1 MATPLKNIIVVGG
14 SYVGRATAQELAR
27 VIPETHRVLLIEPHS
42 HFHHLFAFPRFAIVP
57 GHEHKAFIP
66 YTGIFS
72 SVPRPSAHAVVQA
85 RVLSVSPQFVTLD
98 RQWQDS
104 KQILYEY
111 LAIATGTR
119 LAEPAGMK
127 SDDKVS
133 SVQYLRNHQADIQ
146 RAKSIL
152 IVGGGAVGVQMATDL
167 REYYP
172 DKDVTLV
179 QSRAR
184 VMPLFHEQL
193 HELIK
198 KRFDE
203 LGVRLIVGARASVPP
218 EGFPTN
224 GKPFDVE
231 LTNGSKVSTEFVI
244 LATGQRP
251 NNDLLTSLT
260 SSSSGSLINPDN
272 GFIRVRP
279 TLQLQD
285 ERFSNIF
292 AVGDIADT
300 GAQKAARPGSVQAG
314 VVARN
319 IQALIEGRRAEE
331 EYVPP
336 PAAIHLTLGMVSSI
350 LKEDAGLAE
359 AYWRQKSNVIFRNPN
374 TAEGQTEPWINEK
387 TEMVASTIHLLCTAF
402 ALTAEGAALQLPL
415 FGASEPQI
423 PVAGKELIS
432 SSALQSQI
440 DVGKLLNRAKHL
452 YSIAELGSD
461 EYNHPTRVIGS
472 KGHLGTLDYIYAT
485 LTEFDDYYTISNQT
499 FPAVTGNVMESR
511 LVLGHTVP
519 ESALPMGLTPP
530 TKNHEPVYGPLVLVS
545 RLGCEAA
552 DYPPELQGAI
562 AFISRGS
569 CPFGTKSALA
579 GKAGA
584 VAAVIFNN
592 EKGGLGGTLGTP
604 SPDHVATFGLS
615 DSDAAP
621 FLEQLRRGQKVDAIA
636 YMDATVETITTT
648 NIIAQTKEGD
658 ADNCVMAGAH
668 SDSVM
673 EGPGINDDGSGSLTL
688 LEIASLLPHY
698 RVNNCVRLAWWAG
711 EEEGLLGSDYYVSV
725 LSEAENLKIRLFMD
739 YDMLAS
745 PNFAYQVYNAT
756 NAVNPVGSEQLRDLY
771 TEFYEA
777 HGLNFTYIPFDG
789 RSDYDAFIRNGI
801 PGGGIAT
808 GAEVIKTEEEQK
820 MFGGVAGDA
829 FDPCYH
835 QLCDDVSNV
844 NLTAWEVNT
853 KLVAHSIATY
863 ARSFDGF
870 PKRIKVESMK
880 KGDEQRKYHGHSL
893 LY

>member
-1 MATPLKNIIVVGG
+1 M
-14 SYVGRATAQELAR
+14 
-27 VIPETHRVLLIEPHS
+27 
-42 HFHHLFAFPRFAIVP
+42 
-57 GHEHKAFIP
+57 
-66 YTGIFS
+66 
-72 SVPRPSAHAVVQA
+72 
-85 RVLSVSPQFVTLD
+85 
-98 RQWQDS
+98 
-104 KQILYEY
+104 
-111 LAIATGTR
+111 
-119 LAEPAGMK
+119 
-127 SDDKVS
+127 
-133 SVQYLRNHQADIQ
+133 
-146 RAKSIL
+146 
-152 IVGGGAVGVQMATDL
+152 
-167 REYYP
+167 
-172 DKDVTLV
+172 
-179 QSRAR
+179 SR
-184 VMPLFHEQL
+184 
-193 HELIK
+193 
-198 KRFDE
+198 
-203 LGVRLIVGARASVPP
+203 
-218 EGFPTN
+218 
-224 GKPFDVE
+224 
-231 LTNGSKVSTEFVI
+231 
-244 LATGQRP
+244 
-251 NNDLLTSLT
+251 
-260 SSSSGSLINPDN
+260 
-272 GFIRVRP
+272 
-279 TLQLQD
+279 
-285 ERFSNIF
+285 
-292 AVGDIADT
+292 
-300 GAQKAARPGSVQAG
+300 
-314 VVARN
+314 
-319 IQALIEGRRAEE
+319 
-331 EYVPP
+331 
-336 PAAIHLTLGMVSSI
+336 
-350 LKEDAGLAE
+350 
-359 AYWRQKSNVIFRNPN
+359 
-374 TAEGQTEPWINEK
+374 
-387 TEMVASTIHLLCTAF
+387 MVASTIHLLCTAF

-853 KLVAHSIATY
+853 KVRVDFCVYTRRRLLICTQLVAHSIATY